1 MASPA
6 ASYNM
11 PMRDPPVLGQCG
23 HALAGISKCRCG
35 CHASYASNRSAHA
48 TCRVRLEDLAAA
60 GTCRGG
66 VRRGGDHGGARPQ
79 DPLHGAEGALLAH
92 KGSVPR
98 PARSLS
104 SKICEGERNAKVVN
118 SSGKPRLKWAS

>member
-48 TCRVRLEDLAAA
+48 TCRVRLEDLGIPAA
-60 GTCRGG
+60 GSHRSLVRGLGGGRISGVPPHLLQRQGRGG
-66 VRRGGDHGGARPQ
+66 
-79 DPLHGAEGALLAH
+79 EALI
-92 KGSVPR
+92 
-98 PARSLS
+98 LS
-104 SKICEGERNAKVVN
+104 S
-118 SSGKPRLKWAS
+118 

>member
-11 PMRDPPVLGQCG
+11 PMRDPPVLGQYR

-48 TCRVRLEDLAAA
+48 TCRVRLEDRIPAAGSHRSLVRGLGGGRISAVSPALAATS
-60 GTCRGG
+60 GP
-66 VRRGGDHGGARPQ
+66 RR
-79 DPLHGAEGALLAH
+79 
-92 KGSVPR
+92 
-98 PARSLS
+98 RSLDS
-104 SKICEGERNAKVVN
+104 LELNIGHENANDRARDPVRAIGTLQFWLLV
-118 SSGKPRLKWAS
+118 

>member
-11 PMRDPPVLGQCG
+11 PMRDPPVLGQYR

-48 TCRVRLEDLAAA
+48 TCRVRLEDLGTPAAGSQRSLVRGLGGGRISAVPPALAAA
-60 GTCRGG
+60 SG
-66 VRRGGDHGGARPQ
+66 
-79 DPLHGAEGALLAH
+79 
-92 KGSVPR
+92 PR
-98 PARSLS
+98 WRSLDS
-104 SKICEGERNAKVVN
+104 LELNIGNENANDRARDPVRAIGTLQFWLLV
-118 SSGKPRLKWAS
+118 